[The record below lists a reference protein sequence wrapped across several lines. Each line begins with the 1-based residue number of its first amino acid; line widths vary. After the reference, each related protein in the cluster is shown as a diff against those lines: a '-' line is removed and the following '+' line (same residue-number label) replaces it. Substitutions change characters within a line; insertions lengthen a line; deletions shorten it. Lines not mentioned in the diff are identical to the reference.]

1 MPSALFQP
9 IRLRGL
15 ELPNRIVIA
24 PMCQYSAE
32 DGSATDWHM
41 IHLGGYA
48 LSGAGLLIIE
58 ATGISPEGRITTGCL
73 GLWSDENEAALGRVL
88 KACRRYGNTPIG
100 IQLGHAGRKASAQ
113 APQDGGKPLLEGE
126 PGAWQTVAPS
136 AVPFGDGWH
145 RPLALDREG
154 MDKVVADFVQAT
166 QRADRLGIDLIE
178 LHGAHG
184 YLLSS
189 FLSPIANQRND
200 EYGGSLENRMRF
212 PLEVF
217 DAVRA
222 VWPEPKPLGIRFNGT
237 DWDAAGFT
245 PDDAVA
251 FAAVLKERG
260 CDFVDISGGGNSL
273 PRIPVKPGYQVPAAA
288 RVKAETG
295 IATMAVGMIREPAYA
310 EEIVASGQAD
320 MVALARGMLYEP
332 RWAWRAAE
340 ELGAEAAYPPQYE
353 RGRPAKWPQ
362 AFSRRDAAE

>member
-15 ELPNRIVIA
+15 ELPNRIVVA
-24 PMCQYSAE
+24 PMCQYSA
-32 DGSATDWHM
+32 DNGSATDWHM
-41 IHLGGYA
+41 MHIGGYA
-48 LSGAGLLIIE
+48 LSGTGLFIIE
-58 ATGISPEGRITTGCL
+58 ATGVSPEGRITPDCL

-88 KACRRYGNTPIG
+88 AAARRYGNTPIG
-100 IQLGHAGRKASAQ
+100 IQLGHAGRKASSQ
-113 APQDGGKPLLEGE
+113 APQKGGKPLLPGDE
-126 PGAWQTVAPS
+126 GAWGTVAPS
-136 AVPFGDGWH
+136 AVPFGEGWH
-145 RPLALDREG
+145 TPAALDRAG
-154 MDKVVADFVQAT
+154 MDAVVADFVAAAR
-166 QRADRLGIDLIE
+166 RADRVGIDLIE

-189 FLSPIANQRND
+189 FLSPIANRRND

-222 VWPEPKPLGIRFNGT
+222 VWPEAKPLGMRFNGT
-237 DWDAAGFT
+237 DWDQSGFG

-251 FAAVLKERG
+251 FAAALKARR

-273 PRIPVKPGYQVPAAA
+273 PRIPVGPGYQVPFAA

-295 IATMAVGMIREPAYA
+295 LPTMAVGMIREPAYA

-340 ELGAEAAYPPQYE
+340 ELGATAAYPPQYE

-362 AFSRRDAAE
+362 AFAVRAAE

>member
-24 PMCQYSAE
+24 PMCQYSAD

-58 ATGISPEGRITTGCL
+58 ATGVSPEGRITPDCL

-88 KACRRYGNTPIG
+88 AACRRYGGTPIG
-100 IQLGHAGRKASAQ
+100 IQLGHAGRKASTHP
-113 APQDGGKPLLEGE
+113 PQKGGKPLAAGE
-126 PGAWQTVAPS
+126 GAWSTVGPS
-136 AVPFGDGWH
+136 AIPFGEGWH
-145 RPLALDREG
+145 TPTPLDRAG
-154 MDKVVADFVQAT
+154 MDKVVADFVAAAK
-166 QRADRLGIDLIE
+166 RADRLGIDLIE
-178 LHGAHG
+178 LHAAHG

-189 FLSPIANQRND
+189 FLSPIANHRTD
-200 EYGGSLENRMRF
+200 AYGGSLENRMRF
-212 PLEVF
+212 PLEIF

-222 VWPEPKPLGIRFNGT
+222 VWPEAKPLGVRFNGT
-237 DWDAAGFT
+237 DWDEAGFG

-251 FAAVLKERG
+251 FAAALKARG
-260 CDFVDISGGGNSL
+260 CDFVDVSGGGNSL
-273 PRIPVKPGYQVPAAA
+273 PRIPVKPGYQVPFAA

-295 IATMAVGMIREPAYA
+295 LPTMAVGMIRDPAYA
-310 EEIVASGQAD
+310 EEIVATGQAD

-340 ELGAEAAYPPQYE
+340 ELGAEAWYPPQYE
-353 RGRPAKWPQ
+353 RGRPGRWPQ
-362 AFSRRDAAE
+362 AFDGRKAAE